1 MSDTSANSRIARNS
15 VFMSVRMVIVL
26 LLTLYTTRIVLHTL
40 GIEDYGIYNVICG
53 FVSMFSF
60 LNTSMNNG
68 IQRFFNYEYSRNGI
82 KSANKVYCTSVIIQV
97 ILAVSLALII
107 EFVGIW
113 YINSKMTLPVERLS
127 SARWVF
133 QFSVLSFCFT
143 ILQAPYGAAIMAHEK
158 LDFYS
163 VVNILDALL
172 KLLIAFFIAA
182 FRYDQLI
189 IYGLLLSIISVIDFF
204 LYYSYC
210 KRHFIEIKFHLVY
223 DRTLFRSMLQFSF
236 WNIFGS
242 FSGVMKEQ
250 GINLIMNYFFGPVVN
265 AARGIAAQVNSGLQG
280 FVANITV
287 PVRPQITQSY
297 AQGNIS
303 RTINLTY
310 TISKLSCAFLYLMA
324 LPLSWEIDYV
334 LRLWLGDNVPDHAG
348 TFVIIILITSVLNN
362 LNSAVSAVV
371 HATGK
376 MKLYQL
382 STSLTALC
390 AIPIAYISL
399 KFGGS
404 PESALWAVV
413 LTMIAAQTVAISV
426 LKKLVG
432 ISILDYCRKVIF
444 PLVLVFMAT
453 AWIPY
458 FINHFVSPSFIRLL
472 INVAVSCSSVMT
484 AFYFVGLQTN
494 EREMMNLLIKRIK
507 TKLKQN

>member
-1 MSDTSANSRIARNS
+1 
-15 VFMSVRMVIVL
+15 
-26 LLTLYTTRIVLHTL
+26 
-40 GIEDYGIYNVICG
+40 
-53 FVSMFSF
+53 
-60 LNTSMNNG
+60 
-68 IQRFFNYEYSRNGI
+68 
-82 KSANKVYCTSVIIQV
+82 
-97 ILAVSLALII
+97 
-107 EFVGIW
+107 
-113 YINSKMTLPVERLS
+113 
-127 SARWVF
+127 
-133 QFSVLSFCFT
+133 
-143 ILQAPYGAAIMAHEK
+143 
-158 LDFYS
+158 
-163 VVNILDALL
+163 
-172 KLLIAFFIAA
+172 
-182 FRYDQLI
+182 
-189 IYGLLLSIISVIDFF
+189 
-204 LYYSYC
+204 
-210 KRHFIEIKFHLVY
+210 
-223 DRTLFRSMLQFSF
+223 
-236 WNIFGS
+236 
-242 FSGVMKEQ
+242 
-250 GINLIMNYFFGPVVN
+250 
-265 AARGIAAQVNSGLQG
+265 
-280 FVANITV
+280 
-287 PVRPQITQSY
+287 
-297 AQGNIS
+297 
-303 RTINLTY
+303 
-310 TISKLSCAFLYLMA
+310 MA

-494 EREMMNLLIKRIK
+494 EREMMNLLIKRII
-507 TKLKQN
+507 TKLKKQ